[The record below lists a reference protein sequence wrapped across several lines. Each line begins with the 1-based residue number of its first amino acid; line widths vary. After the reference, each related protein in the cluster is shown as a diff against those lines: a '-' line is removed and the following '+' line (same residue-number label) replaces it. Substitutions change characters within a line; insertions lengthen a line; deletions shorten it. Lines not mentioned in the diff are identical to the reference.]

1 MPGSLGSWALFF
13 SFLGQVIMG
22 ALEGSLTFKTFYVN
36 GEPPNNFHDPYMHS
50 LQSHFFEPL
59 SPVGEEERSV
69 GWVPAQ
75 DPIAEEFRRDQLFF
89 NQYIVFAMRIDKW
102 ALPSAW
108 VKAMLRKALAERM
121 PELTPEE
128 AQKQKEDGKL
138 RPSAK
143 LSKREKDKV
152 KLEVVTDLKHKILP
166 TMKVID
172 VVWDINESMVRFW
185 STSQSVCDEF
195 VELFEA
201 TFGLTLDADSPFL
214 MAKHLGIGEKDL
226 ETMVEADPWLP
237 VFEDK

>member
-1 MPGSLGSWALFF
+1 MPSCIVQLGFIF
-13 SFLGQVIMG
+13 GDFMG
-22 ALEGSLTFKTFYVN
+22 ALEGSLTFKTFHVN
-36 GEPPNNFHDPYMHS
+36 GEPPNDFHEAYLHA

-59 SPVGEEERSV
+59 TPLGEEERSV

-75 DPIAEEFRRDQLFF
+75 DPIAEEFKRNLVFF

-128 AQKQKEDGKL
+128 ARAQKEDGKL

-152 KLEVVTDLKHKILP
+152 KLEVITDLKHKILP
-166 TMKVID
+166 AMKVID
-172 VVWDINESMVRFW
+172 VVWNINECTLRFW
-185 STSQSVCDEF
+185 SSSPAVCDEF
-195 VELFEA
+195 AELFEA
-201 TFGLTLDADSPFL
+201 TFGLTIDADSPFL
-214 MAKHLGIGEKDL
+214 MAKHLGLEEKKLDA
-226 ETMVEADPWLP
+226 MVDAEPWHP
-237 VFEDK
+237 IFEDDE